1 MRGLIVLVFLF
12 FSILTQ
18 LQAQNLPALKK
29 AMVLAVDDDRITDSL
44 HKELTALNSKD
55 PIIWAYI
62 ATLDGLKAKHSW
74 NPYNKLKF
82 VSRSQKL
89 IARAVEA
96 KPDDLEIRFMRFSLQ
111 HYTPEF
117 LGFSKNLEEDRQAIA
132 RLFEQ
137 RKFGR
142 SDSDLVRS
150 IAKFMIDSNRCTNRE
165 VLLFKKF
172 VNCC

>member
-1 MRGLIVLVFLF
+1 MRALTVCLLLYFFGLSDLA
-12 FSILTQ
+12 
-18 LQAQNLPALKK
+18 AQNLAQLKK
-29 AMVLAVDDDRITDSL
+29 AMVLAVEDDAITDSL
-44 HKELTALNSKD
+44 YKELSALNSND
-55 PIIWAYI
+55 PLIWAYI

-89 IARAVEA
+89 IAKAVEA

-142 SDSDLVRS
+142 SDQDLVRN
-150 IAKFMIDSNRCTNRE
+150 IAKFMIETNRCTNRE
-165 VLLFKKF
+165 ILLFKKF